1 MRTKTMAR
9 RTETPDV
16 PSLESFRGALDR
28 LVEQFGRN
36 LSQYKS
42 GAYRVSKETW
52 KKELPL
58 PQR

>member
-1 MRTKTMAR
+1 MAR
-9 RTETPDV
+9 RTETPDA
-16 PSLESFRGALDR
+16 PSLERFRGALDR
-28 LVEQFGRN
+28 LVEQFARN